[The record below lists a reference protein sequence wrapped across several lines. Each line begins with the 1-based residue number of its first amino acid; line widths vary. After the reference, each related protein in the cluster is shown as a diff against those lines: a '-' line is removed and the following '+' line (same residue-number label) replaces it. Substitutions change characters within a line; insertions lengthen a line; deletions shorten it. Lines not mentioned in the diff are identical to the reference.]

1 MSSYSITMIPE
12 PAKIGKLRRV
22 LANADINFTN
32 LGVGI
37 ANIGGVIAHNITE
50 EELRKLLNTNK
61 ITGYK
66 ISKFL

>member
-1 MSSYSITMIPE
+1 MNSYSITMVPE
-12 PAKIGKLRRV
+12 PAKIGKLRKV

-37 ANIGGVIAHNITE
+37 ANIGGVIADGVSE
-50 EELRKLLNTNK
+50 EELRKLLDANK

-66 ISKFL
+66 ISKF